1 MVLRKTMVN
10 SFSWA
15 VMGFALTGA
24 AYGQVA
30 VPDIADGSII
40 RDGQIE
46 TDTVNEAPAPAVDAA
61 ASADV
66 DGKNQVDNTNA
77 GAQTNGV
84 QADSNANVG
93 TDGQEVDSSLNPNA
107 NADVNGLNNRS
118 TGPQG
123 SNRTN
128 NGNLFGATFDSNST
142 NRLIIRDLQANSAA
156 SRLGLQAG
164 DRIIGFNGQTYTDV
178 DQFERDLGGLN
189 GNTDMP
195 IIYER
200 NGMRYTKNFR
210 MSSQNDQQ
218 PYNGPAYGNQGSN
231 TQSYNSGQVS
241 HSAARPIYGMPSN
254 SGYLGGMD
262 PNQGYGC
269 GAAAYGNNSHQS
281 QACCVG
287 SVNIE
292 QCCSGHHD
300 GGRHQGGHH
309 HGGRRHRRCCR

>member
-1 MVLRKTMVN
+1 MN
-10 SFSWA
+10 AFSWA

-40 RDGQIE
+40 RDGQISTE
-46 TDTVNEAPAPAVDAA
+46 TVDEAPAPAVDAA
-61 ASADV
+61 ASA
-66 DGKNQVDNTNA
+66 
-77 GAQTNGV
+77 
-84 QADSNANVG
+84 
-93 TDGQEVDSSLNPNA
+93 EV
-107 NADVNGLNNRS
+107 DVNGLNNPS

-178 DQFERDLGGLN
+178 NQFERDLGRLN

-218 PYNGPAYGNQGSN
+218 TYNGPAYGNQGSN
-231 TQSYNSGQVS
+231 TQSYNSGQES

-262 PNQGYGC
+262 PNQGYAG
-269 GAAAYGNNSHQS
+269 GAAACGNNSYQS